1 MSVQL
6 IEDGKGKAT
15 GVFIPIREWR
25 KLKRQYR
32 GLADLETDEP
42 SKEQTLK
49 ELREAV
55 VQLKM
60 VQEGKMKARP
70 AQELLDEL

>member
-1 MSVQL
+1 MSVQV
-6 IEDGKGKAT
+6 IEDAKGKAT
-15 GVFIPIREWR
+15 GVFIPISEWK

-32 GLADLETDEP
+32 GLAELETDEP
-42 SKEQTLK
+42 SKEQILS

-55 VQLKM
+55 VQLKL